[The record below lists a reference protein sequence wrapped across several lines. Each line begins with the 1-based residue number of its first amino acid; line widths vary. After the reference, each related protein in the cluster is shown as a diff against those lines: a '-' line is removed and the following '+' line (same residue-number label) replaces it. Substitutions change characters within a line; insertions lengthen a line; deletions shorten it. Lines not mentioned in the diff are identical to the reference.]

1 MESLT
6 AHEVNLLNKVYC
18 DSRPM
23 NFGTKIQEIITAIN
37 LGTGPVGPQ
46 GAAGEQGAVGPQGIP
61 GPCTEIPSDTPVNA
75 ISAQEI
81 LTISGVVI
89 NGETVTI
96 NNPEVVGE
104 DVYEFVSS
112 TALIVSEEG
121 YIPVDINSYTVKATG
136 VLTVD
141 TNPASGEKITIGEK
155 VYTFVPSGT
164 ANYDGE
170 ISIGNSVADTQVNIV
185 DAILGEDLHNE
196 PHPLV
201 TCGSAFSDNDI
212 TITAK
217 FGGVA
222 GNSIV
227 TTSNMVGG
235 NNGFALGVLDSG
247 EDCTAA
253 NAVTA
258 LVAAI
263 TASDTQG
270 VGAADG
276 AGNTVVLTADI
287 GGDITNTIAIAE
299 DMANG
304 AFTEGALLLSGG
316 VDGTP
321 GDERTIFM
329 DSSYLYICIAANDVT
344 GKNWRRISLGS
355 AY

>member
-6 AHEVNLLNKVYC
+6 AHEVNLLNKIYC

-23 NFGTKIQEIITAIN
+23 DFGTKIQEIITAIN

-46 GAAGEQGAVGPQGIP
+46 GAAGEQGAVGPQGIA

-75 ISAQEI
+75 ISAQET

-96 NNPEVVGE
+96 NNPEVAGI
-104 DVYEFVSS
+104 DVYEFASS
-112 TALIVSEEG
+112 VALIVGEG
-121 YIPVDINSYTVKATG
+121 NIPVNINAHTVKASDGLTVDINPIAG
-136 VLTVD
+136 D
-141 TNPASGEKITIGEK
+141 TMTIGTK
-155 VYTFVPSGT
+155 IFTFVPAGT
-164 ANYDGE
+164 ANGDGE
-170 ISIGNSVADTQVNIV
+170 IAIGALLTDTQVNII
-185 DAILGEDLHNE
+185 DAIKGDDLHND

-201 TCGSAFSDNDI
+201 TCGAAFENDVLA
-212 TITAK
+212 ITAL
-217 FGGVA
+217 FGGAA
-222 GNSIV
+222 GNNIA
-227 TTSNMVGG
+227 TTETFTAETNVFSAVKLA
-235 NNGFALGVLDSG
+235 NGA
-247 EDCTAA
+247 DCSAV

-287 GGDITNTIAIAE
+287 GGVITNTIAIAE

>member
-1 MESLT
+1 MDNLTLSEIQRLDKAYNES
-6 AHEVNLLNKVYC
+6 HPMLL
-18 DSRPM
+18 
-23 NFGTKIQEIITAIN
+23 GTKLQAIIDAIN
-37 LGTGPVGPQ
+37 AGIGPDGQEGP
-46 GAAGEQGAVGPQGIP
+46 AGPAGPA
-61 GPCTEIPSDTPVNA
+61 GPCTEILEATPTNGVSANETLS
-75 ISAQEI
+75 IS
-81 LTISGVVI
+81 SVVI
-89 NGETVTI
+89 NGETVGI

-112 TALIVSEEG
+112 TALIVSGEG
-121 YIPVDINSYTVKATG
+121 YIPVDINTYTVKATG

-141 TNPASGEKITIGEK
+141 TNPTSGEKITIGEK

-170 ISIGNSVADTQVNIV
+170 IGIGDSVADTQVNIV

-201 TCGSAFSDNDI
+201 TCGSAFSSDDL

-270 VGAADG
+270 VGAAAG
-276 AGNTVVLTADI
+276 ANNTVVLTADI
-287 GGDITNTIAIAE
+287 GGVITNTIAIAE

-304 AFTEGALLLSGG
+304 AFTNDAVSLSGG
-316 VDGTP
+316 EDATP
-321 GDERTIFM
+321 GLKGSIFM
-329 DSSYLYICIAANDVT
+329 DSNYIYLCIADNDVT
-344 GKNWRRISLGS
+344 GKNWRRIALGN
-355 AY
+355 AF